1 MIQNNLKFNADY
13 YVKSS
18 IRDQFKISCSLSY
31 ISTIYYI
38 YKTNIL
44 GQVKIIK
51 TGKAV

>member
-1 MIQNNLKFNADY
+1 MQIIMSGLLLPTNS
-13 YVKSS
+13 KSHVHCLTY
-18 IRDQFKISCSLSY
+18 QL
-31 ISTIYYI
+31 IYYI